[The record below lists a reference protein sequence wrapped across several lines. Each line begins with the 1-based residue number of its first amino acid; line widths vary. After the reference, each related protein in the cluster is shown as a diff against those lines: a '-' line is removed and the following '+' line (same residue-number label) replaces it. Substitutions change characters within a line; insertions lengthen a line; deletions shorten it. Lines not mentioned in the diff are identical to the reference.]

1 MTLTSEQRDAW
12 LAHKCID
19 CLTNP
24 TRAAGYRC
32 DDCHK
37 KQQQET
43 AK

>member
-19 CLTNP
+19 SLTNP
-24 TRAAGYRC
+24 IRAGGYRC
-32 DDCHK
+32 DACPR
-37 KQQQET
+37 KQLQEA